1 MLSLYQLTRRS
12 YQAPSFCTALHFCLQ
27 LTEWHKRSHT
37 VLNPLFWIYIIILLF
52 WHPIIWRRLVSP
64 RLYQTRREE
73 MWWTRTGFK
82 HRALHGTSLQ
92 YNALITP
99 AINHFQIQLPQ
110 PVNVFIPWR
119 HPGPWS
125 PVPNLGTGQIL
136 DIKCNRRKKI
146 KQVFHNTVKI
156 WYRSTWYA

>member
-1 MLSLYQLTRRS
+1 MVSLYQLTRRS
-12 YQAPSFCTALHFCLQ
+12 YQAQSFCTALHFCLQ
-27 LTEWHKRSHT
+27 LTEWHKQSHT

-52 WHPIIWRRLVSP
+52 WHPIISKIISNKERGNVMDQNRIQTQSSP
-64 RLYQTRREE
+64 WHESPVQCSNSYQ
-73 MWWTRTGFK
+73 
-82 HRALHGTSLQ
+82 
-92 YNALITP
+92 TP

-110 PVNVFIPWR
+110 AVNVFIPWR

-136 DIKCNRRKKI
+136 DIKCNRREKI